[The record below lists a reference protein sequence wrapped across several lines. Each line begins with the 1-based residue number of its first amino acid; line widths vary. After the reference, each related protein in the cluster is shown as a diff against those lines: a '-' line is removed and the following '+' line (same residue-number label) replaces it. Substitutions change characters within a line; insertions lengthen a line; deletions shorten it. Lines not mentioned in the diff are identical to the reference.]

1 MSAIDIVRA
10 VIDGDTETA
19 VAECNMELDARS
31 QELLNQGT
39 AYVLDSLAAD
49 MNSNNNGQ

>member
-10 VIDGDTETA
+10 VINGDTDAA

-39 AYVLDSLAAD
+39 AYVLDSIASD
-49 MNSNNNGQ
+49 MNSNDDGQ